1 MRVVLFAGKGGVG
14 KTTLAAATGASLS
27 AAGRKTLV
35 VSTDPAHSLSDALDV
50 RLGAEPSEV
59 EDGLFA
65 AELDTRALLGGAWS
79 TLRDHLS
86 TLLAGA
92 GVDEVVAE
100 ELTVLPGFEELLAL
114 SEVQRMARSGPWE
127 TVLVDCAPT
136 AEAMRLL
143 ALPEVCAGYLE
154 RAFPTHRRMVRGMLS
169 GFTGPGSSAQRWD
182 ATADALSRLA
192 EYLESLQA
200 LVTDPVATSVRL
212 VLTPERVVAA
222 ETRRS
227 VTALA
232 LQGIRVDGLL
242 ANRLV
247 PAVAQRARGP
257 AADWLRTR
265 RREQDAV
272 LAALRAD
279 LAGVPVRVVEHRA
292 AEPVGLGP
300 LRELATDLGGADP
313 AGAAGTVLDDLLA
326 DGAQPVPMIA
336 VSHVGGAG
344 LDSEYQLRLAL
355 PLVQADTVQ
364 LARVDDELAVT
375 AAGHRRLVALPSVL
389 KRCTVTGAEVDDG
402 GLVVRFRPDPAVWMR
417 R

>member
-27 AAGRKTLV
+27 AAGHKTLL

-50 RLGAEPSEV
+50 RLGGAPSEV
-59 EDGLFA
+59 DDGLFA

-86 TLLAGA
+86 TLLTGA

-114 SEVQRMARSGPWE
+114 SEVQRMAGIGPWE
-127 TVLVDCAPT
+127 MVLVDCAPT

-154 RAFPTHRRMVRGMLS
+154 RVFPAHRRMVRGMLS
-169 GFTGPGSSAQRWD
+169 GFAGPGSSAQRWD

-192 EYLESLQA
+192 EYLESLRA
-200 LVTDPVATSVRL
+200 LVTDPVTTSARL

-257 AADWLRTR
+257 AAKWLRTR
-265 RREQDAV
+265 RREQDEV
-272 LAALRAD
+272 LAALGAD
-279 LAGVPVRVVEHRA
+279 LPAVPLRAVEHRA

-300 LRELATDLGGADP
+300 LRELAADLGGPDP
-313 AGAAGTVLDDLLA
+313 GDAGSVDELLA
-326 DGAQPVPMIA
+326 ADARPAPMIA

-355 PLVQADTVQ
+355 PLVQADSVQ
-364 LARVDDELAVT
+364 LARVDDDLAVT

-389 KRCTVTGAEVDDG
+389 KRCTVTGAE
-402 GLVVRFRPDPAVWMR
+402 
-417 R
+417 